1 MKIDVTFVTFLSRFQ
16 PDDFFEQRFITR
28 VEMREGS
35 DHRCPKVA
43 GRNVERSGWG
53 ACSDG

>member
-53 ACSDG
+53 TCSDG